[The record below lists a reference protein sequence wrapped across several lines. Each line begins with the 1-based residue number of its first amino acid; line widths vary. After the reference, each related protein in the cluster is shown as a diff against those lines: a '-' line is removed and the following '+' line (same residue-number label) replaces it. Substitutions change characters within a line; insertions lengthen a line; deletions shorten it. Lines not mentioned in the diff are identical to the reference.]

1 MTITMIKTTA
11 IDIDIAIIS
20 IHYND
25 ELDDNA
31 KMITA
36 CNIWLRKELMIV

>member
-11 IDIDIAIIS
+11 IDIDIAIII

-36 CNIWLRKELMIV
+36 MINAIYDYERN